1 MVGQDLSPLH
11 QTRGHQLEGSSHLS
25 AQVNNAVCAFV
36 YLWVHICGSLCVQRL
51 TLLPFLGPTSLGPL
65 PPPPPSA
72 RSISGSSMRSSAA
85 PSPIVRPG
93 LDPPR
98 GGHGGRPPLP
108 PDRPGTGGPPPPP
121 PPMGNG
127 FQNSHHIQMQGEC
140 EGGIFFLFFIQNPG
154 CCRFVCSSG
163 GDGPADLSFISLT
176 TDEWECRFNFH
187 PVSDFPPPEPY
198 IPCQKIYPSRLTK
211 TDGRGLADDEN

>member
-11 QTRGHQLEGSSHLS
+11 RTRSHQLLEGSSHLS
-25 AQVNNAVCAFV
+25 AQVNNAVCASV
-36 YLWVHICGSLCVQRL
+36 YMWVCVRVQRL
-51 TLLPFLGPTSLGPL
+51 TLFLRPTSLGPL

-72 RSISGSSMRSSAA
+72 RSIGGNSMRSSAA
-85 PSPIVRPG
+85 PSPIIRPG

-127 FQNSHHIQMQGEC
+127 FQNSHHNQIQGEC
-140 EGGIFFLFFIQNPG
+140 EGGHILPIFLYPAAGLSAGLVETDLLTCLF
-154 CCRFVCSSG
+154 
-163 GDGPADLSFISLT
+163 SL
-176 TDEWECRFNFH
+176 
-187 PVSDFPPPEPY
+187 
-198 IPCQKIYPSRLTK
+198 
-211 TDGRGLADDEN
+211 